1 MIAFTVS
8 TYFGE
13 FLDKNGTV
21 ARWTWA
27 VTLEE
32 NGPFRKPR
40 SWARHD
46 PDNGIL
52 KKIDRVLGN
61 NCFMGNFPNA
71 HAMFLPHLS
80 SDRCPVVLFIP
91 KMVRKKK
98 KAFKFANF
106 IAEKPKFLDIVKE
119 GWNMEIEGCYMF
131 KLVKKLKRL
140 KPLLKNLS
148 WKNGN
153 LYERVNKWKGG
164 ASKYSN
170 KEDSFL
176 SQQAKIE
183 WLKDGD
189 KNSKFFHAVLKS
201 RKHKS
206 RVAAISNENGVIF
219 EGEQVPE
226 QFVSHFQKFL
236 GSSFDV
242 KEVGDDIIH
251 EVRVSKAAAN
261 DMVQFCISKILTNR
275 IKKALCKVVSPN
287 QSAFIPGRQI
297 TDNILISQELLR
309 VILEKIGSMWSV
321 ED

>member
-1 MIAFTVS
+1 
-8 TYFGE
+8 
-13 FLDKNGTV
+13 
-21 ARWTWA
+21 
-27 VTLEE
+27 
-32 NGPFRKPR
+32 
-40 SWARHD
+40 
-46 PDNGIL
+46 
-52 KKIDRVLGN
+52 
-61 NCFMGNFPNA
+61 
-71 HAMFLPHLS
+71 
-80 SDRCPVVLFIP
+80 
-91 KMVRKKK
+91 MVRKKK

-131 KLVKKLKRL
+131 KLVKKLKTL

-170 KEDSFL
+170 K
-176 SQQAKIE
+176 
-183 WLKDGD
+183 GD
-189 KNSKFFHAVLKS
+189 ARPHDAV
-201 RKHKS
+201 KHKS
-206 RVAAISNENGVIF
+206 RVAAISNENGEIF

-261 DMVQFCISKILTNR
+261 DMVQFVSKEEVKAAIFDIDENKAHGPDGFSSKFFKKSWSIVGDEVCLAVQEFFISGKLLGEVNATLISLVPKLETPSKVSHFRPIACCNVIYKCISKILTNR
-275 IKKALCKVVSPN
+275 IKKALCEVVSPN
-287 QSAFIPGRQI
+287 KSAFIPGRQI

-309 VILEKIGSMWSV
+309 GYNWKNGAKRVSFKIDIQKAYDTV
-321 ED
+321 N